1 MKESKTYSPI
11 LWILLLLILAAQAF
25 LIVRSLSRGEAEADI
40 DKMQEYAHALA
51 DNRLYSQAIAEYDRI
66 LETGKL
72 SEKKSA
78 NLNYLVGKIYMERL
92 SDYENAAARF
102 LRAKLLKPEEH
113 LEREL
118 SLKLVECYERLG
130 RSFDAQRE
138 LERETST
145 SEKPGTPGG
154 KVVARIGKREVTLSE
169 LEEQISRLPDF
180 AQKETNT
187 RERRLEFL
195 KQYVGAEL
203 LYDSALRK
211 GYDKDPEVL
220 KGLEDVKKQ
229 LLVQKIFQ
237 EEVYSKIEVS
247 DSDAELYYQ
256 AHEDE
261 FEGKSF
267 GEVKELARLKLQQ
280 ERSQE
285 EFDKLIARLM
295 KAEKV
300 EIFEDQL

>member
-1 MKESKTYSPI
+1 M
-11 LWILLLLILAAQAF
+11 LLILAAQAF

-40 DKMQEYAHALA
+40 DKMQEYANALA
-51 DNRLYSQAIAEYDRI
+51 DNRLYHQAIVEYDRI
-66 LETGKL
+66 LGTGKL

-102 LRAKLLKPEEH
+102 LKAKLSKPQGD

-145 SEKPGTPGG
+145 SEKPETPGG
-154 KVVARIGKREVTLSE
+154 KVVARIGKREITLGE
-169 LEEQISRLPDF
+169 LQEAVSRLPEF
-180 AQKETNT
+180 AQKEIDS
-187 RERRLEFL
+187 REKRLEFL
-195 KQYVGAEL
+195 RQYVGAEL
-203 LYDSALRK
+203 LHDSALRK

-220 KGLEDVKKQ
+220 KGLEEVKRQ
-229 LLVQKIFQ
+229 LMVQKIFQ

-261 FEGKSF
+261 FEDKSF

>member
-1 MKESKTYSPI
+1 M
-11 LWILLLLILAAQAF
+11 LLVILAAQAF
-25 LIVRSLSRGEAEADI
+25 LVIKSLSKREPEADI

-78 NLNYLVGKIYMERL
+78 NLNYLAGKIYEAKL
-92 SDYENAAARF
+92 GDYENAAARF
-102 LRAKLLKPEEH
+102 LKAKLSKPGEE

-145 SEKPGTPGG
+145 GEKPGTPGG
-154 KVVARIGKREVTLSE
+154 RVVARIGKRGITLGE
-169 LEEQISRLPDF
+169 LEEGISRLPEF
-180 AQKETNT
+180 AQRDINSKDK
-187 RERRLEFL
+187 RLEFL
-195 KQYVGAEL
+195 RQYIGGEL
-203 LYDSALRK
+203 LHDSALRK
-211 GYDKDPEVL
+211 GYNKDPEVL

-229 LLVQKIFQ
+229 LLVQKILQ
-237 EEVYSKIEVS
+237 EEVYSKIEVT
-247 DSDAELYYQ
+247 DSDAKLYYQ
-256 AHEDE
+256 AHRDE
-261 FEGKSF
+261 FENKSF
-267 GEVKELARLKLQQ
+267 HEARDLAKLKLQQ

-295 KAEKV
+295 EAEKV
-300 EIFEDQL
+300 QIFEDQL

>member
-1 MKESKTYSPI
+1 MKEKKALSPI
-11 LWILLLLILAAQAF
+11 LWIILLLVLAGQAF
-25 LIVRSLSRGEAEADI
+25 LIIKSLSRTEPQADVEE
-40 DKMQEYAHALA
+40 MQKYANALA
-51 DNRLYSQAIAEYDRI
+51 DNRLYHQAIVEYDRI
-66 LETGKL
+66 LETCRL

-154 KVVARIGKREVTLSE
+154 KVVARIGKREVTLGE

-180 AQKETNT
+180 AQKEINSK
-187 RERRLEFL
+187 EKKSEFL
-195 KQYVGAEL
+195 RQYIGGEL
-203 LYDSALRK
+203 LHDSALRK
-211 GYDKDPEVL
+211 GYHKDPEVL

-247 DSDAELYYQ
+247 DSDAELYYE

-261 FEGKSF
+261 FEDKSF

>member
-1 MKESKTYSPI
+1 M
-11 LWILLLLILAAQAF
+11 LLILAAQAF

-40 DKMQEYAHALA
+40 DKMQEHAHALA

-102 LRAKLLKPEEH
+102 VRAKLLKPEEH

-145 SEKPGTPGG
+145 SEKTGTPGG

-169 LEEQISRLPDF
+169 LEEEISRLPDF
-180 AQKETNT
+180 VQKETNT

-237 EEVYSKIEVS
+237 EEVYSRIEVS
-247 DSDAELYYQ
+247 DSDAELYYR

-261 FEGKSF
+261 FKDKSF

-295 KAEKV
+295 KAERV

>member
-1 MKESKTYSPI
+1 M
-11 LWILLLLILAAQAF
+11 LLVLAAQAF

-40 DKMQEYAHALA
+40 DKMQEYANALA
-51 DNRLYSQAIAEYDRI
+51 DNRLYSQAITEYDRI

-145 SEKPGTPGG
+145 SEKPKTSGG

-261 FEGKSF
+261 FEDKSF

-300 EIFEDQL
+300 QVFEDQL

>member
-1 MKESKTYSPI
+1 
-11 LWILLLLILAAQAF
+11 LLLILAAQAF

-51 DNRLYSQAIAEYDRI
+51 DNRLYSQAITEYDRI

-145 SEKPGTPGG
+145 SEKPETPGG
-154 KVVARIGKREVTLSE
+154 KVVARIGKREITLGE
-169 LEEQISRLPDF
+169 LQEAVSRLPEF
-180 AQKETNT
+180 AQKEIDS
-187 RERRLEFL
+187 REKRLEFL
-195 KQYVGAEL
+195 RQYVGAEL
-203 LYDSALRK
+203 LHDSALRK

-220 KGLEDVKKQ
+220 KGLEEVKKQ

-247 DSDAELYYQ
+247 DSDAELYYE

-261 FEGKSF
+261 FEDKSF